1 MLDASTLAIMRE
13 SIEDLLPDTA
23 QIITIT
29 RTPDGQGGWTDTRG
43 TASALAFRLDVISGR
58 EQVTGGAVQ
67 PYTSLKGSFPYDTA
81 ITTENEVLHEGITYA
96 VKSVNIEQSWIAVRR
111 VDLERI

>member
-1 MLDASTLAIMRE
+1 MLDASTLAIMRDT
-13 SIEDLLPDTA
+13 IEDLLPDTA

-29 RTPDGQGGWTDTRG
+29 RAADGQGGWTDTRG
-43 TASALAFRLDVISGR
+43 TASAVSFRLDVISGR

-67 PYTSLKGSFPYDTA
+67 PYTSLKCSFPYDTA

-111 VDLERI
+111 VELERI